1 MKERWAGEFIF
12 RNPTHSEC
20 DSTLFLTPGS
30 RFQVAFE
37 IEGGHD
43 SVDLQQCIGK
53 ISILNGEYKEAKK
66 ILIQCLTMQ
75 KAEHGDHS
83 PSLFRTMY
91 YLGISLHHMGQHSH
105 SLTILLAAEN
115 ILQSTD
121 KDTDVRIAHTQF
133 WVGKQYFAENEFQQ
147 SYNYFL
153 KALAGYKEFSLDD
166 IEIIVQ
172 TLHSLGNS
180 QLAMGEKQLA
190 LKSYNA
196 AITLVE
202 KNDKAQCTK
211 SYSKVQFSAGELY
224 GNLES
229 YDEARDCYEKSLKSL
244 PAGSND
250 KVAATL
256 GALGS
261 VYTKQAKHNEAKEV
275 LTGAYNMFKE
285 SIGPHSDETIS
296 TAYRLAQLLDSMNN
310 YRSAMEYYEICLK
323 AKEIK
328 QGKGHKTVGTIL
340 FNMGKN
346 FFSQF
351 EYDVALNCLE
361 RVSACKERC
370 KFVFLFANCSQ
381 LCQPI

>member
-1 MKERWAGEFIF
+1 MYPFS
-12 RNPTHSEC
+12 HSR
-20 DSTLFLTPGS
+20 S
-30 RFQVAFE
+30 RFQVALD
-37 IEGGHD
+37 IEGGPD
-43 SVDLQQCIGK
+43 SVELQQCIGK

-66 ILIQCLTMQ
+66 ILIQCLTIQ

-83 PSLFRTMY
+83 LTLFRTMY

-105 SLTILLAAEN
+105 SLSIMLSAEN

-121 KDTDVRIAHTQF
+121 RDTDVRTAHTQF
-133 WVGKQYFAENEFQQ
+133 WVGKQYFAEKEFQQ
-147 SYNYFL
+147 SSSYFL
-153 KALAGYKEFSLDD
+153 KALAGYKEFCLND
-166 IEIIVQ
+166 IDIIVQ
-172 TLHSLGNS
+172 TLHSLGNA

-190 LKSYNA
+190 LKSYNG

-202 KNDKAQCTK
+202 KNGKAQCTK
-211 SYSKVQFSAGELY
+211 SYSEVQFSAGELY

-229 YDEARDCYEKSLKSL
+229 YDEARECYEKSLKSL

-250 KVAATL
+250 KVAAATL

-261 VYTKQAKHNEAKEV
+261 VYMKQAKHTEAKEV

-285 SIGPHSDETIS
+285 SIGPHSDDTIS
-296 TAYRLAQLLDSMNN
+296 TAYRLANLLDIMHS
-310 YRSAMEYYEICLK
+310 YRAAMEYYEICLN

-328 QGKGHKTVGTIL
+328 LGKGHKTVGAIL

-351 EYDVALNCLE
+351 EYDTALNCLE
-361 RVSACKERC
+361 RVSAWRVHYN
-370 KFVFLFANCSQ
+370 FVIWFANCSH
-381 LCQPI
+381 LC